1 MRRLLPPQ
9 RLLLLLQNL
18 WQPPLPQPRLN
29 NPLPQNRPQPLLRNL
44 SQLPKP
50 HLQPSL
56 PNPPPML
63 RQAQQPKLLRSLSV
77 VPMPRL
83 LLPQNLSLLKNLP

>member
-1 MRRLLPPQ
+1 MRRLLPPL

-18 WQPPLPQPRLN
+18 WQPPLPQLRQS
-29 NPLPQNRPQPLLRNL
+29 NPLPLSQNRLPPQPLLRNL
-44 SQLPKP
+44 PQLPKP

-56 PNPPPML
+56 PNPLPPQKMHL
-63 RQAQQPKLLRSLSV
+63 SPSV
-77 VPMPRL
+77 VPMPRP